1 MATRFPCPNCGGQLR
16 YSPEV
21 AKLSCTSCSSL
32 FDVEEYK
39 PDDSIGTDNV
49 NTNLFICPTCGGEI
63 QLIDNDGMAF
73 CPFCGNQAT
82 MQENFSSKG
91 TPKYILPFT
100 YSKKDVKNQF
110 SEYTKDIH
118 FIPDGLLEQEN
129 IDKMVA
135 MYVPYYLYNYQIDKT
150 IVYDGIK
157 KYSTEDFYITDKAE
171 ITVEMRVGSMM
182 VPYDASQGL
191 DDSIVCLIEP
201 FPINELKPFNPNY
214 LAGAFVENSS
224 VDLDLYEKEASKL
237 VVDRLLQKASFEN
250 HGYRCNYFGGIEAI
264 RGQIESGVKETD
276 IHGSYF
282 PFYFLTSKC
291 KDRVSYSIIN
301 GYNGTVYTD
310 IPIDKRK
317 LFTASLKASIVT
329 FIVLIG
335 FCYLLNI
342 SYQVKGLCGIS
353 AFISG
358 FISMFGGYLSNITYK
373 KDNHIE
379 DKGFFVSKRK
389 FHIDLKK
396 ISVNL
401 YSIIITCIFLGLVI
415 GITGL
420 VLDRVRTT
428 YNYTGIFSFMI
439 GTGFMIVAVFLAGFG
454 SKKTIFVGFLGW
466 MVAAFTRWLDFP
478 EDIYYY
484 GALSI
489 NAFVIFVSI
498 NEIVNQYNKFS
509 THRLPQF
516 AKKGGG
522 LENE

>member
-16 YSPEV
+16 YSPEK
-21 AKLSCTSCSSL
+21 AQLSCTSCNSL

-39 PDDSIGTDNV
+39 PDDGIGIDNV

-82 MQENFSSKG
+82 MQESFSSKG
-91 TPKYILPFT
+91 TPKFILPFT
-100 YSKKDVKNQF
+100 YSKKDVKNQL
-110 SEYTKDIH
+110 SEYTKGIH
-118 FIPDGLLEQEN
+118 FIPDGLLEQDN
-129 IDKMVA
+129 IDKIVS

-150 IVYDGIK
+150 ITYDGVK
-157 KYSTEDFYITDKAE
+157 SYSTTDYYITDKAE
-171 ITVEMRVGSMM
+171 ITVGMRVGSMM

-191 DDSIVCLIEP
+191 DDSIACLLEP
-201 FPINELKPFNPNY
+201 FPMHNLKTFNPNY

-224 VDLDLYEKEASKL
+224 VDLDLYEEEASNL
-237 VVDRLLQKASFEN
+237 VVDKLIQKASFEN
-250 HGYRCNYFGGIEAI
+250 HGFKCDYFEGIDEI
-264 RGQIESGVKETD
+264 RGQIENGVKETD
-276 IHGSYF
+276 IHGAYF

-301 GYNGTVYTD
+301 GTNGTVYTD

-317 LFTASLKASIVT
+317 LFTVSLVVSIVT

-335 FCYLLNI
+335 FSYLANI
-342 SYQVKGLCGIS
+342 SYQAKGLCGIS

-358 FISMFGGYLSNITYK
+358 FISMFGGYLANSTYK

-389 FHIDLKK
+389 FHIDFKK
-396 ISVNL
+396 ICVNL
-401 YSIIITCIFLGLVI
+401 YSIITTCILLGLVI

-420 VLDRVRTT
+420 VIDRVRTT
-428 YNYTGIFSFMI
+428 YDYTGIFSFMA
-439 GTGFMIVAVFLAGFG
+439 GTGFMIIAIFLAGFG
-454 SKKTIFVGFLGW
+454 SKRTIFVGFLGW
-466 MVAAFTRWLDFP
+466 AMAAFTRWLDFP
-478 EDIYYY
+478 EDIFYY

-489 NAFVIFVSI
+489 SAIVIFVSI
-498 NEIVNQYNKFS
+498 NEIVDQYNRFS
-509 THRLPQF
+509 THCLPQF

-522 LENE
+522 LENA